1 MSYILVYI
9 TAKDIDEAEKLG
21 QALVSKRLAACVN
34 IIPGM
39 RSMYWW
45 DGAVQREDEVVVLAK
60 TRAELAQALTAEVK
74 ALHSFDVP
82 CIVTLAIDGGHP
94 DFLNWIGMETRNP
107 VMP

>member
-45 DGAVQREDEVVVLAK
+45 DGAVQREEEVVVLAK
-60 TRAELAQALTAEVK
+60 TRSELAQALTTEVK
-74 ALHSFDVP
+74 ALHSYDVP
-82 CIVTLAIDGGHP
+82 CIVTLAIDGGNP
-94 DFLNWIGMETRNP
+94 DFLNWIGMETRTP

>member
-1 MSYILVYI
+1 MPHILVYM
-9 TAKDIDEAEKLG
+9 TAKDVDEAEKLG

-45 DGAVQREDEVVVLAK
+45 EGAVQREEEVVVLAK
-60 TRAELAQALTAEVK
+60 TRGELAQALIAEVK
-74 ALHSFDVP
+74 ALHSYEVP
-82 CIVTLAIDGGHP
+82 CIVTLSIDDGNP
-94 DFLNWIGMETRNP
+94 DFLNWIGMETRDP

>member
-1 MSYILVYI
+1 MSHVLVYM
-9 TAKDIDEAEKLG
+9 TAKDVDEAEKLG

-45 DGAVQREDEVVVLAK
+45 DGAVQSGEEVVVLAK
-60 TRAELAQALTAEVK
+60 TRAELAAALTAEVK
-74 ALHSFDVP
+74 ALHSYEVP
-82 CIVTLAIDGGHP
+82 CIVTMNIDGGDP

>member
-1 MSYILVYI
+1 MSAILVYM

-45 DGAVQREDEVVVLAK
+45 DGGVQREEEVVVLAK
-60 TRAELAQALTAEVK
+60 TRKELAQALTAEVK
-74 ALHSFDVP
+74 ALHSYEVP
-82 CIVTLAIDGGHP
+82 CIVTMNIDGGDP
-94 DFLNWIGMETRNP
+94 DFLNWIAMETRAP
-107 VMP
+107 AIP